1 MTAHGIQTTMLH
13 VQASPNQDDKLTA
26 MLVFTESPKSPHA
39 RPLSNHCFL
48 GTVQLASLPG
58 LFQPKHWNS
67 PKLRLSRN
75 SPAELPPHAKL
86 QHRWVKQKTR
96 PARFYFRRE
105 QTPSAAA
112 PSPARGRQLPLAPC
126 EDTLA
131 AARAAE
137 SHARPRPRNPGNRR
151 RRRPSPWATALH
163 RRNGAARPSPKCRHR
178 Q

>member
-1 MTAHGIQTTMLH
+1 MLH

-86 QHRWVKQKTR
+86 QHRWVKQKLGLRAFISAASKRRARQRPPRRAGDSCPSR
-96 PARFYFRRE
+96 PARTR
-105 QTPSAAA
+105 S
-112 PSPARGRQLPLAPC
+112 LPP
-126 EDTLA
+126 
-131 AARAAE
+131 E
-137 SHARPRPRNPGNRR
+137 SHARPRPRNPANRR